1 MAMCPTASIAISAG
15 ASAAESAIIGAR
27 DYLQGHSTSAREII
41 VDTLIS
47 GAFGAVVG
55 VGESAFSKTGGGR
68 LISNAT
74 NSVGNAIKKGI
85 HPVVKKKAKS

>member
-1 MAMCPTASIAISAG
+1 M
-15 ASAAESAIIGAR
+15 
-27 DYLQGHSTSAREII
+27 
-41 VDTLIS
+41 
-47 GAFGAVVG
+47 G

-85 HPVVKKKAKS
+85 HPVVKKKAKKLIKEAVKHTKNAFFDGLGDYVYTAIQNFTSWYTNSVLNEVFEK